1 MFTPAIRAME
11 FILPAPRDVAWQ
23 LTSHLVALLRK
34 CSGTTSAWCAA
45 VTTGVSE
52 DARHMHPEG
61 RCQALLGQGPA
72 GFPAIYD
79 PARCAKRCRGSHRA
93 GRTKALP
100 DSGIAAAVAHG
111 G

>member
-34 CSGTTSAWCAA
+34 CSGTTSAWSAA

-52 DARHMHPEG
+52 DARHMHPKG
-61 RCQALLGQGPA
+61 RCQALLGQAVA
-72 GFPAIYD
+72 GMRTIYD
-79 PARCAKRCRGSHRA
+79 PGRRAKRRGNAMASPSVRVDPGA
-93 GRTKALP
+93 
-100 DSGIAAAVAHG
+100 DSPPPP
-111 G
+111 